1 MSEDFTQELGE
12 LDVTETPE
20 AGSEPASTTQKGE
33 ESIDLESVEQSTA
46 DEQREKQ
53 LATLMRKI
61 DSKEL
66 TLEDLKKSKQK
77 WAAEEIEK
85 RIAQGKKEQ
94 AKAEELDVDAI
105 VERKLREKQDDQ
117 DFQAKQAKLQALG
130 LSNQEREALLAEYK
144 ELRTEGLNNKN
155 VALDK
160 AMRLAGVSF
169 DRTTM
174 QQPSMSTSSR
184 RVVES
189 PTGDLSIDQIMK
201 LPKDKRIAEL
211 KKLSQ

>member
-144 ELRTEGLNNKN
+144 ELRTEGLNKN
-155 VALDK
+155 IALDK

>member
-20 AGSEPASTTQKGE
+20 AGSEPASTTPQGE
-33 ESIDLESVEQSTA
+33 ESIDLESVEHSTA
-46 DEQREKQ
+46 NEQREKQ
-53 LATLMRKI
+53 LATLMRKVE
-61 DSKEL
+61 SGEL
-66 TLEDLKKSKQK
+66 TLEAFPAKQK
-77 WAAEEIEK
+77 WAKEEIEK
-85 RIAQGKKEQ
+85 RIAQSKKEQ

-144 ELRTEGLNNKN
+144 ELRTAGLNKN

-189 PTGDLSIDQIMK
+189 PSGDLSIDQIMK
-201 LPKDKRIAEL
+201 LPKEKRIAEL
-211 KKLSQ
+211 GKLSQ